1 MKKRQDLCLTVG
13 HFNRLIKIENNNKP
27 IRIVGSARNTLQ
39 TSGNTVLFF
48 SNQSVSKFFSIANS
62 HERFFVYVSIFE
74 FVENW
79 CDNPSQLYSSQLVGV
94 THVGARFYISWI
106 SFFTLYDVSTH
117 VDRRHKYRIKIT
129 LFCR

>member
-27 IRIVGSARNTLQ
+27 ISIVGSARNTLQ

-74 FVENW
+74 FVENC

-94 THVGARFYISWI
+94 THVGARFYIS
-106 SFFTLYDVSTH
+106 
-117 VDRRHKYRIKIT
+117 
-129 LFCR
+129 